1 MQLAASDLI
10 CVHLKKNIHHQ
21 YLTHQVE
28 VLQPTVALCELL
40 LLSYDVSV
48 VNICYFKMRLVFKK
62 NSIFLSDSE
71 TVQQS
76 NSDEQNYF
84 LNADEKH

>member
-10 CVHLKKNIHHQ
+10 CVRLKKNIHHQ

-48 VNICYFKMRLVFKK
+48 VNMRLLF
-62 NSIFLSDSE
+62 
-71 TVQQS
+71 S
-76 NSDEQNYF
+76 NIQYF
-84 LNADEKH
+84 SLVVKQFNNPILMSKIINFPKC